1 MSIEQT
7 ACKIWREAAV
17 YSMQQLVRDWEGAQ
31 VEPPISFSMQL
42 EEEELVMRAQREA
55 PANVQPGS
63 QGGVFTPLLWKY
75 DVAEFFLR
83 GKGVKPYMEINLAP
97 NGAWW
102 AAVFDDPRV
111 DHPGFALGSRAAL
124 TSGHTARAGMDSGGF
139 ARKCLRGIAAKG
151 RLLPL
156 RIHQYADLR
165 EAGLPPTVVLAAG
178 ADSELKFGHLAFL
191 ASMRKV
197 NGAVGKPFPFTK
209 FGVRKVPHA

>member
-42 EEEELVMRAQREA
+42 KEEELVMRAQREA
-55 PANVQPGS
+55 PANVRPGS

-102 AAVFDDPRV
+102 AAVFDDPGV
-111 DHPGFALGSRAAL
+111 DHPGFDAAAMAVRSR
-124 TSGHTARAGMDSGGF
+124 GQCND
-139 ARKCLRGIAAKG
+139 LRWEAEL
-151 RLLPL
+151 RLPL
-156 RIHQYADLR
+156 VTLHELGWTLENLHAS
-165 EAGLPPTVVLAAG
+165 ACVVLLQKDGSYRYASTTMQT
-178 ADSELKFGHLAFL
+178 SE
-191 ASMRKV
+191 
-197 NGAVGKPFPFTK
+197 KPDFHRPWYWPPVQIQ
-209 FGVRKVPHA
+209 G